1 MSSDSGKI
9 RAVAAVMAAGILWG
23 MLGLAVRH
31 FNAAGLSALDITA
44 LRAAGAAIVLWI
56 AAVTFFRSS
65 ISIRLRDCWC
75 FAGCGIAS
83 IVLFNIC
90 YFFTVNRTSLGV
102 AATLLYTSP
111 VFVALMAR
119 LFFGE
124 RFTLATGAALIM
136 TISGCALVS
145 GIRSGASLAMPID
158 AFSAGI
164 CSGFCYAL
172 FSIFGRF
179 AQRRGYNSFT
189 ITLWSFTFAAAALT
203 AFANWKI
210 YFTALSSQPVNTLVW
225 TGAMIIFGTVLPYFL
240 YTLGLGRLTASNAA
254 IYACIEPV
262 TAALTGIVC
271 FRERP
276 DAMTFSGTLLIIGAV
291 VMMQLRRKSAQD
303 TGNQHL

>member
-90 YFFTVNRTSLGV
+90 YFFTVNRTYLGV

-158 AFSAGI
+158 AFVHA
-164 CSGFCYAL
+164 
-172 FSIFGRF
+172 
-179 AQRRGYNSFT
+179 T
-189 ITLWSFTFAAAALT
+189 
-203 AFANWKI
+203 
-210 YFTALSSQPVNTLVW
+210 YFTMRAGGKTLITFLFDSAFVW
-225 TGAMIIFGTVLPYFL
+225 AINVPTVLIL
-240 YTLGLGRLTASNAA
+240 TNYTSLSVLWIFA
-254 IYACIEPV
+254 IIQFS
-262 TAALTGIVC
+262 ALIKC
-271 FRERP
+271 
-276 DAMTFSGTLLIIGAV
+276 IIGSV
-291 VMMQLRRKSAQD
+291 LVKK
-303 TGNQHL
+303 GVWIKNIIK